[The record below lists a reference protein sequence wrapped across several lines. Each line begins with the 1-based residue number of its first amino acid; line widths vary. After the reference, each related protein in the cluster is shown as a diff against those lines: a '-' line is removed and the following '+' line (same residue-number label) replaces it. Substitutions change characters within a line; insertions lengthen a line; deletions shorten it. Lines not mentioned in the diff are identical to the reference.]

1 MGDGGGRVVILHRG
15 HEFGRLLAVPCVS
28 QKFIHVDQSRA
39 RKDALVTDVP
49 VPRLKE
55 AQQFD
60 LQLSLGSE
68 IGVAALAGKNVM
80 PAAIPEQPSFAEPGS
95 RSNYR
100 LIAGGPAHTVQWD
113 QIRFRERSNSPSA
126 GFEIVNEKS
135 CRKMNLFGEPRL
147 LYDPGK
153 VRSLHP
159 PVAHRARNSKT
170 GSFRLRAGVI
180 QETADDRQVRCARG
194 WETRAPTPV
203 ADVRSVVENKPA
215 SHWYHQYRRPESF
228 LEVPPTAPVPFQ
240 QFLGL
245 LRSPG
250 ARGIVGEI
258 ARGQRVPKIKHRIH
272 YGPACLHHV
281 RALE

>member
-180 QETADDRQVRCARG
+180 QETADDLAKFAVLAAGKHALRHQSQM
-194 WETRAPTPV
+194 
-203 ADVRSVVENKPA
+203 SVLWLKISQPRIGTTNIAGQNHFSKFL
-215 SHWYHQYRRPESF
+215 QRRPSRSSNSSASF
-228 LEVPPTAPVPFQ
+228 GPQVPEA
-240 QFLGL
+240 
-245 LRSPG
+245 
-250 ARGIVGEI
+250 
-258 ARGQRVPKIKHRIH
+258 
-272 YGPACLHHV
+272 
-281 RALE
+281 